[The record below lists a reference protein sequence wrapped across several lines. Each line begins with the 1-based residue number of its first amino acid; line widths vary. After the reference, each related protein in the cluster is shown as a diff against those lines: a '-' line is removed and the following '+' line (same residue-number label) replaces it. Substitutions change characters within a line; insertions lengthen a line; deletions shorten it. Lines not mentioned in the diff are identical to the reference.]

1 MTTALILIDV
11 QRGFDDS
18 AFWGRRNNP
27 EAEAN
32 IHALATTWQRAGLPI
47 VVVRHDST
55 KPGSPLA
62 AGTPGNELKPELD
75 GITPALLVR
84 KSVHSSFHGDVDLH
98 KWLRDNGIEQV
109 VTAGIQ
115 TNRCV
120 ETTSRVAGDLGYRL
134 RVALD
139 ATFTFDE
146 TAPDGSVITAAEF
159 TRATAANLHGNFGE
173 VTTTAAVLATVPATR
188 ALPGPR

>member
-11 QRGFDDS
+11 QRGFDDG

-27 EAEAN
+27 AAEAN
-32 IHALATTWQRAGLPI
+32 IRALALAWQAAGEPI

-55 KPGSPLA
+55 RPGSPLA
-62 AGTPGNELKPELD
+62 PGTPGNELKPELD

-98 KWLRDNGIEQV
+98 KWLQDNGIQDV

-146 TAPDGSVITAAEF
+146 QAPDGTLITAEEF

-173 VTTTAAVLATVPATR
+173 VTSTAALLAAR
-188 ALPGPR
+188 